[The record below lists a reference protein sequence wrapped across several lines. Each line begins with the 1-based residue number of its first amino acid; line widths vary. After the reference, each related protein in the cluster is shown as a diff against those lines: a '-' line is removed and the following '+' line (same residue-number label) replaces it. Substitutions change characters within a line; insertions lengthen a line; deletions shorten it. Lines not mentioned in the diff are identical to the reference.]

1 MFLSERG
8 AMKDIALDSTTGD
21 LLLKNF
27 DLQLIDGRDQI
38 AQNLAI
44 RLRFILG
51 EWFLDI
57 TAGVPYY
64 DDFFIKAPNQIR
76 IESILKEEI
85 LNTPGIDK
93 ILSFSSNFDAHRRA
107 YSVSFSVDTLQG
119 EITLTQEL
127 VA

>member
-1 MFLSERG
+1 
-8 AMKDIALDSTTGD
+8 MKDIALDPTTGD

-27 DLQLIDGRDQI
+27 DLQLVDGKDQI

-51 EWFLDI
+51 EWFLDT

-76 IESILKEEI
+76 VESVLKEEI
-85 LNTPGIDK
+85 LDTPGVDR
-93 ILSFSSNFDAHRRA
+93 ILSFTSNFDDQLRT
-107 YSVSFSVDTLQG
+107 YSVTFSVSTIQG
-119 EITLTQEL
+119 EIALTQEL

>member
-1 MFLSERG
+1 
-8 AMKDIALDSTTGD
+8 MKDIALDPTTGD
-21 LLLKNF
+21 LLLENF
-27 DLQLIDGRDQI
+27 DLQLVEGCDQI

-57 TAGVPYY
+57 TVGVPYY

-76 IESILKEEI
+76 IESVLKEEI
-85 LNTPGIDK
+85 LDTPGIDQ
-93 ILSFSSNFDAHRRA
+93 ILSFTSNFDAQRRI
-107 YSVSFSVDTLQG
+107 YSVTFSVSTIQG
-119 EITLTQEL
+119 EIALTQEL

>member
-1 MFLSERG
+1 
-8 AMKDIALDSTTGD
+8 MKDIALDPATGD
-21 LLLKNF
+21 LLLENF
-27 DLQLIDGRDQI
+27 DLQWVEDRDQI

-76 IESILKEEI
+76 IESVLKEEI
-85 LNTPGIDK
+85 LDTTGIDQ
-93 ILSFSSNFDAHRRA
+93 ILSFTSNFNAQRRI
-107 YSVSFSVDTLQG
+107 YSVVFSVSTIHG

>member
-1 MFLSERG
+1 
-8 AMKDIALDSTTGD
+8 MKDIALDPTTGD
-21 LLLKNF
+21 LLLENF
-27 DLQLIDGRDQI
+27 DLQLVDGRDQI

-51 EWFLDI
+51 EWFLDT

-76 IESILKEEI
+76 IESVLKEEI
-85 LNTPGIDK
+85 LDTRGVDQ
-93 ILSFSSNFDAHRRA
+93 ILSFTSTFNAQRRI
-107 YSVSFSVDTLQG
+107 YSVTFSVSTIRG

>member
-1 MFLSERG
+1 
-8 AMKDIALDSTTGD
+8 MKDIALDPTTGD
-21 LLLKNF
+21 LLLENF
-27 DLQLIDGRDQI
+27 DLQLVEGRDQI

-76 IESILKEEI
+76 IESVLKEEI
-85 LNTPGIDK
+85 LDTPGIYQ
-93 ILSFSSNFDAHRRA
+93 ILSFNSSFNALRRI
-107 YSVSFSVDTLQG
+107 YSVTFSVSTIQG

>member
-1 MFLSERG
+1 
-8 AMKDIALDSTTGD
+8 MKDIALDPTTGD
-21 LLLKNF
+21 LLLENF
-27 DLQLIDGRDQI
+27 DLQLVEGRDQI

-76 IESILKEEI
+76 IESVLKEEI
-85 LNTPGIDK
+85 LDTPGIDQ
-93 ILSFSSNFDAHRRA
+93 ILSFTSTFNAQRRI
-107 YSVSFSVDTLQG
+107 YSVTFSVSTTRG

>member
-1 MFLSERG
+1 
-8 AMKDIALDSTTGD
+8 MKDIALDSTTGD

-51 EWFLDI
+51 EWFLDV

-93 ILSFSSNFDAHRRA
+93 ILSFSSNFDAHRRT

>member
-1 MFLSERG
+1 
-8 AMKDIALDSTTGD
+8 MKDIALDPTTGD
-21 LLLKNF
+21 LLLENF
-27 DLQLIDGRDQI
+27 DLQLVEGRDQI

-76 IESILKEEI
+76 IESVLKEEI
-85 LNTPGIDK
+85 LDTAGIDQ
-93 ILSFSSNFDAHRRA
+93 ILSFTSNFDAQRRI
-107 YSVSFSVDTLQG
+107 YSVTFSVSTIQG
-119 EITLTQEL
+119 EIALTQEL

>member
-1 MFLSERG
+1 
-8 AMKDIALDSTTGD
+8 MKDIALDPTTGD
-21 LLLKNF
+21 LLLENF
-27 DLQLIDGRDQI
+27 DLQLVEGKDQI

-51 EWFLDI
+51 EWFLDT

-76 IESILKEEI
+76 IESVLKEEI
-85 LNTPGIDK
+85 LDTPGVDQ
-93 ILSFSSNFDAHRRA
+93 ILSFTSTFNAQRRI
-107 YSVSFSVDTLQG
+107 YSVTFSVSTIRG

>member
-1 MFLSERG
+1 
-8 AMKDIALDSTTGD
+8 MKDIALDPTTGD
-21 LLLKNF
+21 LLLEHF
-27 DLQLIDGRDQI
+27 DLKLVDGRDQI

-57 TAGVPYY
+57 NAGVPYY

-76 IESILKEEI
+76 IESLLKEEI
-85 LNTPGIDK
+85 LDTPGIDQ
-93 ILSFSSNFDAHRRA
+93 ILSFTSNFDAQKRI
-107 YSVSFSVDTLQG
+107 YSVTFSVSTIQG

>member
-1 MFLSERG
+1 
-8 AMKDIALDSTTGD
+8 MKDIALDPTTSD
-21 LLLKNF
+21 LLLENF
-27 DLQLIDGRDQI
+27 DLQLVEGRDQI

-76 IESILKEEI
+76 IESVLKEEI
-85 LNTPGIDK
+85 LDTLGIDQ
-93 ILSFSSNFDAHRRA
+93 ILSFTSNFDAQRRI
-107 YSVSFSVDTLQG
+107 YSVTFSVSTIQG
-119 EITLTQEL
+119 EIALTQEL